1 MSRSRG
7 DKRMND
13 SEMTK
18 GQLKDQLIK
27 MRQRFAEL
35 EELAI
40 EHKRVQAALSES
52 EERFRS
58 IFEKSEEAICLI
70 DDQGNYRVVNDA
82 MCRLT
87 GVSGQDLIGVHYST
101 FLDRETHEMM
111 EGYWSR
117 RKGGEPVPTVY
128 EFKLIRQDG
137 DVRIVE
143 NVPSVINRDGKPPLT
158 VAMLRDITERKQT
171 EEALRKRESELLLQ
185 KSCLEEVNTAL
196 KVLLERRELDKS
208 ELEENVL
215 SNVKQL
221 VLPYL
226 EKLKSTQLEP
236 YQVTLVSTLESHLT
250 EIVSPFVTELSS
262 KFLNLTPTQIQVA
275 NLIKD
280 GKTSKEIASLLNL
293 SENTILSYRYRIRS
307 KLGLKNTKTNLR
319 SYLLSLH
326 D

>member
-1 MSRSRG
+1 
-7 DKRMND
+7 MND
-13 SEMTK
+13 SEKTTE
-18 GQLKDQLIK
+18 QLKDQLIE
-27 MRQRFAEL
+27 MRQRIAEL

-40 EHKRVQAALSES
+40 EHKRLQATLNES
-52 EERFRS
+52 KERFRS

-70 DDQGNYRVVNDA
+70 DDQGHYRMVNDA
-82 MCRLT
+82 MSRLT
-87 GVSGQDLIGVHYST
+87 GVSGQDLIGMHYST

-117 RKGGEPVPTVY
+117 RKSGEPMPSVY
-128 EFKLIRQDG
+128 EFKLIRQG
-137 DVRIVE
+137 GEVRIVE
-143 NVPSVINRDGKPPLT
+143 NVPTVINRDGKPPLT

-171 EEALRKRESELLLQ
+171 EEALRKRKSELLLQ
-185 KSCLEEVNTAL
+185 KSRLEEANTAL

-208 ELEENVL
+208 ELQENVL

-226 EKLKSTQLEP
+226 EKLKSTQLES
-236 YQVTLVSTLESHLT
+236 YQMTLVRTLESHLT
-250 EIVSPFVTELSS
+250 EIVSPFVTKLSAR
-262 KFLNLTPTQIQVA
+262 FLNLTPTQIQVA

-319 SYLLSLH
+319 SYFLSLH

>member
-1 MSRSRG
+1 MT
-7 DKRMND
+7 D
-13 SEMTK
+13 SEQTNEQLK
-18 GQLKDQLIK
+18 GQLIE
-27 MRQRFAEL
+27 MRQRIAEL
-35 EELAI
+35 EQSAVECRQA
-40 EHKRVQAALSES
+40 QAALGES

-70 DDQGNYRVVNDA
+70 DDQGHYLMVNDA
-82 MCRLT
+82 MSRLT
-87 GVSGQDLIGVHYST
+87 RISRQDLIGVHYST
-101 FLDRETHEMM
+101 YLDRETHEMM

-117 RKGGEPVPTVY
+117 RKRGEPMPSVY
-128 EFKLIRQDG
+128 EFKLIRQG
-137 DVRIVE
+137 GEVRIVE
-143 NVPSVINRDGKPPLT
+143 NVPTVINRDGKPPLT

-185 KSCLEEVNTAL
+185 KSRLEEVNTAL

-208 ELEENVL
+208 ELEENAL

-221 VLPYL
+221 ILPYL

-236 YQVTLVSTLESHLT
+236 YQMTLVNTLESYLT
-250 EIVSPFVTELSS
+250 EIISSFVSKLSTR
-262 KFLNLTPTQIQVA
+262 FLNLTPTQIQVA
-275 NLIKD
+275 KLIKD
-280 GKTSKEIASLLNL
+280 GKTSKEIASFMNL

-319 SYLLSLH
+319 SYLLSLQ

>member
-1 MSRSRG
+1 
-7 DKRMND
+7 
-13 SEMTK
+13 
-18 GQLKDQLIK
+18 
-27 MRQRFAEL
+27 
-35 EELAI
+35 
-40 EHKRVQAALSES
+40 
-52 EERFRS
+52 
-58 IFEKSEEAICLI
+58 
-70 DDQGNYRVVNDA
+70 
-82 MCRLT
+82 
-87 GVSGQDLIGVHYST
+87 
-101 FLDRETHEMM
+101 
-111 EGYWSR
+111 
-117 RKGGEPVPTVY
+117 
-128 EFKLIRQDG
+128 
-137 DVRIVE
+137 
-143 NVPSVINRDGKPPLT
+143 
-158 VAMLRDITERKQT
+158 MLRDITERKQT

-185 KSCLEEVNTAL
+185 KSRLEEVNTAL

-236 YQVTLVSTLESHLT
+236 YQMTLVSTLESHLT

-262 KFLNLTPTQIQVA
+262 RFLNLTPTQIQVA

-280 GKTSKEIASLLNL
+280 GRTSKEIASLLNL